1 MQFNGE
7 RVFFKS
13 SVNSK
18 ASASS
23 GVVSVT
29 AEYIDILSSDETKTL
44 SLLEIRTDAAVN
56 HGNSGGGLFNA
67 QGELVGIVNARSEE
81 SGVEAFGYAI
91 PSNLALAVAQNVID
105 NADAK
110 GAYRA
115 SLGLTVQTK
124 SSESL
129 YDETTGKTYI
139 EEKVVVQA
147 ITPGSV
153 AEKMGLDIND
163 TILSAKIT
171 KSDGTTVQEK
181 AITRMHM
188 LTTMMFNVRAG
199 DTLSI
204 TVSRDNEQQTFVY
217 TFTEANSA
225 SEFTLFA

>member
-1 MQFNGE
+1 M
-7 RVFFKS
+7 
-13 SVNSK
+13 
-18 ASASS
+18 
-23 GVVSVT
+23 
-29 AEYIDILSSDETKTL
+29 
-44 SLLEIRTDAAVN
+44 
-56 HGNSGGGLFNA
+56 
-67 QGELVGIVNARSEE
+67 
-81 SGVEAFGYAI
+81 
-91 PSNLALAVAQNVID
+91 
-105 NADAK
+105 
-110 GAYRA
+110 
-115 SLGLTVQTK
+115 QTK

-147 ITPGSV
+147 ITSGSV